1 MNADLK
7 CARWLGDAQNDLGL
21 CGQPRPR
28 GSVPTRSR
36 QSRGVARLSDRD
48 GNWPSMQPD
57 TKYAASGDVR
67 VAYQV
72 TGGGP
77 VDLVLAPGTAS
88 HLDLDWEW
96 PEKASFLERLGS
108 FCRLIRFD
116 KRGTGL
122 SDRPTD
128 AATLE
133 ERMDDI
139 RAVMDAAGSDRAVV
153 FGHSEGANLALLFA
167 ATFPRRAR
175 ALLLWGAQARWIRDD
190 DYPWGPTREEA
201 GQEIA
206 YLAEHGVTLEY
217 LTGPGA
223 GIPKDLPYVRF
234 FMRYLK
240 ASASPS
246 ALAALER
253 MLYSIDM
260 RDILPSVRV
269 PVVVMNRTGDPV
281 AHVEAARDVAAR
293 IPGARFIEFPGDA
306 HPFFTGPAT
315 GEILAEI
322 ETFVTGVRPPPAADR
337 VLATVL
343 FTDIVGSTQ
352 KLQAIGDQRWRQLLD
367 SHHAQVRQLLDRYAG
382 TEIDTAGDGFFATF
396 DGPTRAIRCAC
407 AIRDAVQEIGLEI
420 RVGLHT
426 GEIEYRGAKATG
438 LAVHVGARVATLA
451 EPGEVL
457 VTSTV
462 KQLVGGSDIGFASR
476 GEHTLKGVADQ
487 WELFAVVS

>member
-1 MNADLK
+1 
-7 CARWLGDAQNDLGL
+7 
-21 CGQPRPR
+21 
-28 GSVPTRSR
+28 
-36 QSRGVARLSDRD
+36 
-48 GNWPSMQPD
+48 MQPD
-57 TKYAASGDVR
+57 TMYAKSGDVR

-72 TGGGP
+72 TGEGP

-139 RAVMDAAGSDRAVV
+139 RAVMDAAGSDRAVI
-153 FGHSEGANLALLFA
+153 FGYSEGANLAALFA
-167 ATFPRRAR
+167 ATYPGRTRG
-175 ALLLWGAQARWIRDD
+175 LLLWGAQARWIRAG
-190 DYPWGPTREEA
+190 DYPWGPTRAEA
-201 GQEIA
+201 DQEIA
-206 YLAEHGVTLEY
+206 YLAENGVTVEY

-223 GIPKDLPYVRF
+223 GVPKDLTHVRF
-234 FMRYLK
+234 FMRYMK

-253 MLYSIDM
+253 MLCLIDM
-260 RDILPSVRV
+260 RGILPSVRI
-269 PVVVMNRTGDPV
+269 PAVVMNRTGDPV
-281 AHVEAARDVAAR
+281 ANVEAARDLAGR
-293 IPGARFIEFPGDA
+293 IPGARFVEFLGDT

-322 ETFVTGVRPPPAADR
+322 EAFVTGVRPAPAPDR

-343 FTDIVGSTQ
+343 FTDIVSSTQ
-352 KLQAIGDQRWRQLLD
+352 KLEAIGDQRWRQLLD
-367 SHHAQVRQLLDRYAG
+367 SHHARVRQLLERYAG

-407 AIRDAVQEIGLEI
+407 AIGDAIREIGLAI
-420 RVGLHT
+420 RAGLHT
-426 GEIEYRGAKATG
+426 GEIECRGATATG
-438 LAVHVGARVATLA
+438 IAVHVGARVAALA
-451 EPGEVL
+451 RPGEVL

-462 KQLVGGSDIGFASR
+462 KQLVPGSGIHFADR
-476 GEHTLKGVADQ
+476 GAHTLKGVADQ
-487 WELFAVVS
+487 WQLFAVVS

>member
-1 MNADLK
+1 
-7 CARWLGDAQNDLGL
+7 
-21 CGQPRPR
+21 
-28 GSVPTRSR
+28 
-36 QSRGVARLSDRD
+36 
-48 GNWPSMQPD
+48 MQPD
-57 TKYAASGDVR
+57 TRYAKSGDVR

-72 TGGGP
+72 TGEGP

-96 PEKASFLERLGS
+96 PEKASFLEQLGS

-139 RAVMDAAGSDRAVV
+139 GAVMDAAGSDRAVI
-153 FGHSEGANLALLFA
+153 FGYSEGANLAALFA
-167 ATFPRRAR
+167 ATSPRRTR
-175 ALLLWGAQARWIRDD
+175 GLFLWGAQARWVRAD
-190 DYPWGPTREEA
+190 DYPWGPTQAEA

-206 YLAEHGVTLEY
+206 YLAENGVTVEY

-223 GIPKDLPYVRF
+223 GIPKDLAHVRF

-253 MLYSIDM
+253 MLCLIDM

-281 AHVEAARDVAAR
+281 ASVGAARDFAAR
-293 IPGARFIEFPGDA
+293 IPGARFVELAGDT
-306 HPFFTGPAT
+306 HPFFAGPAT

-322 ETFVTGVRPPPAADR
+322 EAFVTGVRPPPVADR

-343 FTDIVGSTQ
+343 FTDIVSSTR
-352 KLQAIGDQRWRQLLD
+352 KLEAIGDQRWRQLLD
-367 SHHAQVRQLLDRYAG
+367 SHHARVRQLLERYAG

-407 AIRDAVQEIGLEI
+407 AIADAIAEIGLEI
-420 RVGLHT
+420 RAGLHT
-426 GEIEYRGAKATG
+426 GEIECRGATAAG
-438 LAVHVGARVATLA
+438 IAVHVGARVAALA
-451 EPGEVL
+451 RPGEVL

-462 KQLVGGSDIGFASR
+462 RQLVPGSGIAFADP
-476 GEHTLKGVADQ
+476 GTHTLKGVADQ
-487 WELFAVVS
+487 WQLFAVVS

>member
-1 MNADLK
+1 ML
-7 CARWLGDAQNDLGL
+7 
-21 CGQPRPR
+21 
-28 GSVPTRSR
+28 
-36 QSRGVARLSDRD
+36 
-48 GNWPSMQPD
+48 PD
-57 TKYAASGDVR
+57 TKYAKSGDVR

-72 TGGGP
+72 TGEGP
-77 VDLVLAPGTAS
+77 ADLVLAPGTAS

-128 AATLE
+128 ASTPE

-139 RAVMDAAGSDRAVV
+139 RAVMDAAGSDQAAI
-153 FGHSEGANLALLFA
+153 FGFSEGANLGAFFA
-167 ATFPRRAR
+167 SMFPQRTR
-175 ALLLWGAQARWIRDD
+175 ALLAWGAQARWIRAD
-190 DYPWGPTREEA
+190 DYPWGQTREEA
-201 GQEIA
+201 DQEIA
-206 YLAEHGVTLEY
+206 YLAENGVTLEY

-223 GIPKDLPYVRF
+223 GLPKDLASVRF

-240 ASASPS
+240 ASASPA

-253 MLYSIDM
+253 MLGMIDM

-269 PVVVMNRTGDPV
+269 PALVMNRIADPV
-281 AHVEAARDVAAR
+281 ANVEAARDFAAR
-293 IPGARFIEFPGDA
+293 IPGARFVEFPGDT
-306 HPFFTGPAT
+306 HSFFGGPAT

-322 ETFVTGVRPPPAADR
+322 ETFVTGVRLPPAADR

-343 FTDIVGSTQ
+343 FTDIVSSTQ
-352 KLQAIGDQRWRQLLD
+352 RLEAIGDHRWRQLLD
-367 SHHAQVRQLLDRYAG
+367 RHHTRVRELLQRYGG

-407 AIRDAVQEIGLEI
+407 AIRDAVREIGLEI
-420 RVGLHT
+420 RAGLHT
-426 GEIEYRGAKATG
+426 GEIEYQGPKATG
-438 LAVHVGARVATLA
+438 IAVHVGARVAALA
-451 EPGEVL
+451 QPGEVL

-462 KQLVGGSDIGFASR
+462 TQLVLGSVIHFAAR
-476 GEHTLKGVADQ
+476 GAHTLKGIADQ
-487 WELFAVVS
+487 WQLFAVVA

>member
-1 MNADLK
+1 
-7 CARWLGDAQNDLGL
+7 
-21 CGQPRPR
+21 
-28 GSVPTRSR
+28 
-36 QSRGVARLSDRD
+36 
-48 GNWPSMQPD
+48 MQAD
-57 TKYAASGDVR
+57 TKYAKSGDVR

-72 TGGGP
+72 TGEGP
-77 VDLVLAPGTAS
+77 VDVVLAPGTAS

-96 PEKASFLERLGS
+96 PEKASFLARLGS

-128 AATLE
+128 ASTLE

-139 RAVMDAAGSDRAVV
+139 RAVMDAAGSDRAVI
-153 FGHSEGANLALLFA
+153 FGYSEGANLAALFA
-167 ATFPRRAR
+167 ATYPRRTR
-175 ALLLWGAQARWIRDD
+175 ALLLWGAQARWIRAD

-201 GQEIA
+201 DQEIA
-206 YLAEHGVTLEY
+206 YLAENGVTVEY

-223 GIPKDLPYVRF
+223 GIPKDLTYVRF

-246 ALAALER
+246 ALTALER
-253 MLYSIDM
+253 MLCLIDM

-281 AHVEAARDVAAR
+281 ANVEAARDLAAR
-293 IPGARFIEFPGDA
+293 IPGARFVEFPGDA

-315 GEILAEI
+315 GEVLAEI
-322 ETFVTGVRPPPAADR
+322 ETFVTGVRPAPAADR
-337 VLATVL
+337 VLATLL

-352 KLQAIGDQRWRQLLD
+352 KLEAIGDQRWRQLLD
-367 SHHAQVRQLLDRYAG
+367 RHHARVRQLLERYAG

-407 AIRDAVQEIGLEI
+407 AIRDAVREIGLEI
-420 RVGLHT
+420 RAGLHT
-426 GEIEYRGAKATG
+426 GEIERRGDKVTG
-438 LAVHVGARVATLA
+438 IAVHLGARVAALA
-451 EPGEVL
+451 QPGEVL

-462 KQLVGGSDIGFASR
+462 RQLVPGSGIGFASR
-476 GEHTLKGVADQ
+476 GAHTLKGVADQ
-487 WELFAVVS
+487 WQLFAVLS

>member
-1 MNADLK
+1 
-7 CARWLGDAQNDLGL
+7 
-21 CGQPRPR
+21 
-28 GSVPTRSR
+28 
-36 QSRGVARLSDRD
+36 
-48 GNWPSMQPD
+48 MQPD
-57 TKYAASGDVR
+57 TKYAKSGDVR

-72 TGGGP
+72 TGEGP

-139 RAVMDAAGSDRAVV
+139 RAVMDAAGSARAVI
-153 FGHSEGANLALLFA
+153 FGYSEGANLAALFA
-167 ATFPRRAR
+167 ATYPRRTR
-175 ALLLWGAQARWIRDD
+175 ALLLWGAQARWVRAD

-201 GQEIA
+201 DQEIA
-206 YLAEHGVTLEY
+206 YLAENGVTVDY

-223 GIPKDLPYVRF
+223 GIPKDLTHVRF

-240 ASASPS
+240 AAASPS

-253 MLYSIDM
+253 MLCLIDM

-269 PVVVMNRTGDPV
+269 PAVVMNRTGDPV
-281 AHVEAARDVAAR
+281 ANVEAARDLAAR
-293 IPGARFIEFPGDA
+293 IPGARFVELPGET
-306 HPFFTGPAT
+306 HPFFAGPAT

-322 ETFVTGVRPPPAADR
+322 EAFVTGVRPPPAADR

-352 KLQAIGDQRWRQLLD
+352 KLGAIGDHRWRQLLD
-367 SHHAQVRQLLDRYAG
+367 SHHARVRQLLERYAG
-382 TEIDTAGDGFFATF
+382 TEVNTAGDGFFATF
-396 DGPTRAIRCAC
+396 DGPTRAVRCAC
-407 AIRDAVQEIGLEI
+407 AIGEAVGELGLEI
-420 RVGLHT
+420 RAGLHT
-426 GEIEYRGAKATG
+426 GEIERRGSKVTG
-438 LAVHVGARVATLA
+438 IAVHVGARVAALA
-451 EPGEVL
+451 QPGEVL

-462 KQLVGGSDIGFASR
+462 KQLVPGSGIDFADR
-476 GEHTLKGVADQ
+476 GAHTLKGVADQ
-487 WELFAVVS
+487 WQLFAVMS

>member
-1 MNADLK
+1 
-7 CARWLGDAQNDLGL
+7 
-21 CGQPRPR
+21 
-28 GSVPTRSR
+28 
-36 QSRGVARLSDRD
+36 
-48 GNWPSMQPD
+48 MQPD
-57 TKYAASGDVR
+57 TKYAKSGDVR

-72 TGGGP
+72 TGEGP

-139 RAVMDAAGSDRAVV
+139 RAVMDAAGSDRAVI
-153 FGHSEGANLALLFA
+153 FGYSEGANLALLFA
-167 ATFPRRAR
+167 ATFPERTR
-175 ALLLWGAQARWIRDD
+175 ALVLWGAQARWVRAD

-201 GQEIA
+201 EKEIA
-206 YLAEHGVTLEY
+206 YLAENGVTLEY

-253 MLYSIDM
+253 MLGSIDM

-281 AHVEAARDVAAR
+281 ANVEAARDVAAR
-293 IPGARFIEFPGDA
+293 IPGARFVEFPGDA

-322 ETFVTGVRPPPAADR
+322 ETFVTGVRLPPAADR
-337 VLATVL
+337 VLVTVL
-343 FTDIVGSTQ
+343 FTDIVVPPQSSRPSAT
-352 KLQAIGDQRWRQLLD
+352 
-367 SHHAQVRQLLDRYAG
+367 
-382 TEIDTAGDGFFATF
+382 TAGASFSTATT
-396 DGPTRAIRCAC
+396 P
-407 AIRDAVQEIGLEI
+407 
-420 RVGLHT
+420 
-426 GEIEYRGAKATG
+426 
-438 LAVHVGARVATLA
+438 
-451 EPGEVL
+451 
-457 VTSTV
+457 
-462 KQLVGGSDIGFASR
+462 GFASSWNVMPEPR
-476 GEHTLKGVADQ
+476 STPLATASSRPSTGRHGPFAARALSAMRSRRSVWRSAPACIPARSNAKGPRPPASRYMWAQGLPPWPSRVKCSSP
-487 WELFAVVS
+487 LPSSS

>member
-1 MNADLK
+1 
-7 CARWLGDAQNDLGL
+7 
-21 CGQPRPR
+21 
-28 GSVPTRSR
+28 
-36 QSRGVARLSDRD
+36 
-48 GNWPSMQPD
+48 MQPD
-57 TKYAASGDVR
+57 TRYAKSGDVR

-72 TGGGP
+72 TGEGP
-77 VDLVLAPGTAS
+77 VDLILAPGTAS

-139 RAVMDAAGSDRAVV
+139 RAVMDAARSGRAVI
-153 FGHSEGANLALLFA
+153 FGYSEGANLAALFA
-167 ATFPRRAR
+167 ATYPPRTRG
-175 ALLLWGAQARWIRDD
+175 LLLWGAQARWIRDG

-201 GQEIA
+201 DQEIA
-206 YLAEHGVTLEY
+206 YLAENGVTVEY

-223 GIPKDLPYVRF
+223 GIPKDLTHVRF
-234 FMRYLK
+234 FMRYLQ

-253 MLYSIDM
+253 MLCLIDV

-281 AHVEAARDVAAR
+281 ASVGAARDFAAR
-293 IPGARFIEFPGDA
+293 IPGARFVEFAGDT

-322 ETFVTGVRPPPAADR
+322 EAFVTGVRPAPAADR

-343 FTDIVGSTQ
+343 FTDIVSSTQ
-352 KLQAIGDQRWRQLLD
+352 KLEAIGDQRWRQLLD
-367 SHHAQVRQLLDRYAG
+367 SHHARVRQLLEHYAG
-382 TEIDTAGDGFFATF
+382 TEIDTTGDGFFATF

-407 AIRDAVQEIGLEI
+407 AIGDAIREIGLEI
-420 RVGLHT
+420 RAGLHT
-426 GEIEYRGAKATG
+426 GEIECRGATASG
-438 LAVHVGARVATLA
+438 IAVHVGARVAALA
-451 EPGEVL
+451 RPGEVL

-462 KQLVGGSDIGFASR
+462 KQLVPGSGINFAGR
-476 GEHTLKGVADQ
+476 GAHTLKGVADQ
-487 WELFAVVS
+487 WQLFAVVS

>member
-1 MNADLK
+1 
-7 CARWLGDAQNDLGL
+7 
-21 CGQPRPR
+21 
-28 GSVPTRSR
+28 
-36 QSRGVARLSDRD
+36 
-48 GNWPSMQPD
+48 MQPD
-57 TKYAASGDVR
+57 TKYAKSGDVR

-72 TGGGP
+72 TGEGP

-96 PEKASFLERLGS
+96 PEKAGFLERLSS

-153 FGHSEGANLALLFA
+153 FGYSEGANLAALFA
-167 ATFPRRAR
+167 ATFPQRTRGLVA
-175 ALLLWGAQARWIRDD
+175 WGAQARWIKAE
-190 DYPWGPTREEA
+190 DYPWGRTREESD
-201 GQEIA
+201 QEIA
-206 YLAEHGVTLEY
+206 YLAEHGVTVDY

-223 GIPKDLPYVRF
+223 GLPKDLPYVRF
-234 FMRYLK
+234 FLRYLK

-253 MLYSIDM
+253 MLCSIDM

-281 AHVEAARDVAAR
+281 ASVEAARDFAAR
-293 IPGARFIEFPGDA
+293 IPGARFVEFPGDV
-306 HPFFTGPAT
+306 HPFFTGPAM
-315 GEILAEI
+315 GEVLAEI
-322 ETFVTGVRPPPAADR
+322 ETFVTGVRPAPAADR
-337 VLATVL
+337 VLATLL
-343 FTDIVGSTQ
+343 FTDIVSSTQ
-352 KLQAIGDQRWRQLLD
+352 KLEAIGDQRWGQLLD
-367 SHHAQVRQLLDRYAG
+367 RHHAWVRQLLERYAG

-407 AIRDAVQEIGLEI
+407 AIRDAVREIGLEI
-420 RVGLHT
+420 RAGLHT
-426 GEIEYRGAKATG
+426 GEIECRGSKVTG
-438 LAVHVGARVATLA
+438 IAVHVGARVAALA
-451 EPGEVL
+451 QPGEVL

-462 KQLVGGSDIGFASR
+462 KQLVPGSGIDFASR
-476 GEHTLKGVADQ
+476 GAHTLKGVADQ
-487 WELFAVVS
+487 WQLFAVLP

>member
-1 MNADLK
+1 
-7 CARWLGDAQNDLGL
+7 
-21 CGQPRPR
+21 
-28 GSVPTRSR
+28 
-36 QSRGVARLSDRD
+36 
-48 GNWPSMQPD
+48 MQPD
-57 TKYAASGDVR
+57 TKYAKSGDVR

-72 TGGGP
+72 TGEGP

-128 AATLE
+128 AATPE

-139 RAVMDAAGSDRAVV
+139 RAVMDAAGSDQAAI
-153 FGHSEGANLALLFA
+153 FGYSEGANLAALFA
-167 ATFPRRAR
+167 STFPQRTR
-175 ALLLWGAQARWIRDD
+175 ALLAWGAQARWIRAD
-190 DYPWGPTREEA
+190 DYPWGPTQEEA
-201 GQEIA
+201 DQDIA
-206 YLAEHGVTLEY
+206 YLAENGVTLEY

-223 GIPKDLPYVRF
+223 GIPKDLASVRF

-240 ASASPS
+240 ASASPA

-253 MLYSIDM
+253 MLGMIDM

-269 PVVVMNRTGDPV
+269 PALVMNRTADPV
-281 AHVEAARDVAAR
+281 ANVEAARDLAAR
-293 IPGARFIEFPGDA
+293 IPGARFVEFPGDT

-322 ETFVTGVRPPPAADR
+322 ETFVTGVRLPPAADR

-343 FTDIVGSTQ
+343 FTDIVSSTQ
-352 KLQAIGDQRWRQLLD
+352 KLEAIGDHRWRQLLD
-367 SHHAQVRQLLDRYAG
+367 SHHTRVRELLQRYGG

-407 AIRDAVQEIGLEI
+407 AIRDAVREIGLEI
-420 RVGLHT
+420 RAGLHT
-426 GEIEYRGAKATG
+426 GEIEYQGTKATG
-438 LAVHVGARVATLA
+438 IAVHVGARVAALA
-451 EPGEVL
+451 QPGEVL

-462 KQLVGGSDIGFASR
+462 TQLVLGSEIHFAAR
-476 GEHTLKGVADQ
+476 GAHTLKGIAEQ
-487 WELFAVVS
+487 WQLSAVVA

>member
-1 MNADLK
+1 
-7 CARWLGDAQNDLGL
+7 
-21 CGQPRPR
+21 
-28 GSVPTRSR
+28 
-36 QSRGVARLSDRD
+36 
-48 GNWPSMQPD
+48 MQPD
-57 TKYAASGDVR
+57 TKYAKSGDVR

-72 TGGGP
+72 TGEGP

-96 PEKASFLERLGS
+96 PEKARFLERLGS

-153 FGHSEGANLALLFA
+153 FGYSEGANLALLFA
-167 ATFPRRAR
+167 ATYPQRAR
-175 ALLLWGAQARWIRDD
+175 ALVLWGAQARWIKAD

-201 GQEIA
+201 GQEIT
-206 YLAEHGVTLEY
+206 YLAENGVTLEY

-223 GIPKDLPYVRF
+223 GIPKDLPHVRF

-253 MLYSIDM
+253 MLCSIDM

-281 AHVEAARDVAAR
+281 AHVEAARDLAAR
-293 IPGARFIEFPGDA
+293 IPGARFVEFPGDT

-322 ETFVTGVRPPPAADR
+322 ETFVTGVRPVPAADR

-352 KLQAIGDQRWRQLLD
+352 KLEAIGDQRWRQLLD
-367 SHHAQVRQLLDRYAG
+367 RHHARVRQLLERYAG

-407 AIRDAVQEIGLEI
+407 AIRDAVQEIDLEI
-420 RVGLHT
+420 RAGLHT

-438 LAVHVGARVATLA
+438 LAVHVGARVAALA

-462 KQLVGGSDIGFASR
+462 KQLVGGSEIGFASR
-476 GEHTLKGVADQ
+476 GAHTLKGVADQ
-487 WELFAVVS
+487 WELFAVVP

>member
-1 MNADLK
+1 
-7 CARWLGDAQNDLGL
+7 
-21 CGQPRPR
+21 
-28 GSVPTRSR
+28 
-36 QSRGVARLSDRD
+36 
-48 GNWPSMQPD
+48 MQPD
-57 TKYAASGDVR
+57 TMYAKSGDVR

-72 TGGGP
+72 TGEGP

-139 RAVMDAAGSDRAVV
+139 RAVMDAAGSDRAVI
-153 FGHSEGANLALLFA
+153 FGYSEGANLAALFA
-167 ATFPRRAR
+167 ATYPGRTRG
-175 ALLLWGAQARWIRDD
+175 LLLWGAQARWIRAG
-190 DYPWGPTREEA
+190 DYPWGPTRAEA
-201 GQEIA
+201 DQEIA
-206 YLAEHGVTLEY
+206 YLAENGVTVEY

-223 GIPKDLPYVRF
+223 GVPKDLTHVRF

-253 MLYSIDM
+253 MLCLIDM
-260 RDILPSVRV
+260 RGILPSVRI
-269 PVVVMNRTGDPV
+269 PAVVMNRTGDPV
-281 AHVEAARDVAAR
+281 ANVEAARDFAGR
-293 IPGARFIEFPGDA
+293 IPGARFVEFLGDT

-322 ETFVTGVRPPPAADR
+322 EAFVTGVRPAPAPDR

-343 FTDIVGSTQ
+343 FTDIVSSTQ
-352 KLQAIGDQRWRQLLD
+352 KLEAIGDQHWRQLLD
-367 SHHAQVRQLLDRYAG
+367 SHHARVRQLLERYAG

-407 AIRDAVQEIGLEI
+407 AIGDAIREIGLAI
-420 RVGLHT
+420 RAGLHT
-426 GEIEYRGAKATG
+426 GEIECRGATATG
-438 LAVHVGARVATLA
+438 IAVHVGARVAALA
-451 EPGEVL
+451 RPGEVL

-462 KQLVGGSDIGFASR
+462 KQLVPGSGIHFADR
-476 GEHTLKGVADQ
+476 GAHTLKGVADQ
-487 WELFAVVS
+487 WQLFAVVS